1 MKIYPQFM
9 NREKSNQANKNKK
22 NVHIIML
29 NSCLTDER
37 EHVLNKCDNEYL
49 TYLKKNAHVKHICIL
64 T

>member
-22 NVHIIML
+22 NVHIVML

-37 EHVLNKCDNEYL
+37 EHVLN
-49 TYLKKNAHVKHICIL
+49 
-64 T
+64 